1 MSKNHGRRIL
11 IEGREARDLTRS
23 ELYDVL
29 AKVAEFAP
37 GDAEN
42 LFGIRRLPV
51 EEATGQARAHTVDG
65 VCAQRA
71 RA

>member
-23 ELYDVL
+23 ELYDVIWGAAIRL
-29 AKVAEFAP
+29 DLSGTAITLLSRDEAK
-37 GDAEN
+37 
-42 LFGIRRLPV
+42 
-51 EEATGQARAHTVDG
+51 ARAKAHTVDIA
-65 VCAQRA
+65 CAQRA